1 MNEKNKEKSNSHIFV
16 LNVDLLGSLNIA
28 NTPQEQRRMRTPINR
43 SLGGYICLALTHT
56 RTHSATKNVH
66 FYRDQRRGSSPLSS
80 FSLSLWYGTHT
91 HLG

>member
-1 MNEKNKEKSNSHIFV
+1 MKKNKEKSNSHIFV

-56 RTHSATKNVH
+56 RTHSATKNM
-66 FYRDQRRGSSPLSS
+66 FIFTETKEEGLLLFPPFLSP
-80 FSLSLWYGTHT
+80 FGTAHTHT
-91 HLG
+91 